1 MLTEFKPVDRWLRP
15 NIWLPV
21 MTKSYYFAEKMKKLK
36 SKQWLLKKK
45 RLGNIFG
52 IGCKMHL
59 KYTGILEY
67 SSVTTLNICNTSN

>member
-45 RLGNIFG
+45 KIR
-52 IGCKMHL
+52 
-59 KYTGILEY
+59 
-67 SSVTTLNICNTSN
+67 